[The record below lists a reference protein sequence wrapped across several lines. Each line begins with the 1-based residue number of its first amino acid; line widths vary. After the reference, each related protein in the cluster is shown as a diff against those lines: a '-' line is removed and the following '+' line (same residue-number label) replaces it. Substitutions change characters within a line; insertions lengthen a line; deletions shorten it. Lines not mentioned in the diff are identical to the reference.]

1 MLRNHQDEANGQ
13 LQGKRFGSL
22 CTKKEENTQ
31 ERASSEAMGHCTPD
45 FISLDPYFLTHNTSS
60 RTVVKRI
67 KQKPL
72 EHSVQT
78 QNCHERL
85 NAQRGW

>member
-13 LQGKRFGSL
+13 LQGKRFGPL
-22 CTKKEENTQ
+22 CTKKEENAQ
-31 ERASSEAMGHCTPD
+31 EHASSEAMGHRTPY

-60 RTVVKRI
+60 RAVVKRI
-67 KQKPL
+67 KQKPP

-78 QNCHERL
+78 QNCHEWL
-85 NAQRGW
+85 NA